1 MLKEISSEHRSIG
14 EARKFLQEI
23 TTIISLLL
31 SIGLLESKKK
41 IKDSMPHADFIFIKH
56 SYWKCLPCLQPRCY
70 PLQNEKKKNNN
81 NKPGI
86 TKPTCCK
93 SSSAS
98 GKQCYVKFANML
110 V

>member
-70 PLQNEKKKNNN
+70 PLQNEKKKKTTTTNQESLSQHAARV
-81 NKPGI
+81 PVLRE
-86 TKPTCCK
+86 
-93 SSSAS
+93 SS
-98 GKQCYVKFANML
+98 VM
-110 V
+110 